1 MHRSAANGPTK
12 SVSRRRRRVLWFA
25 LSLGLTAAGNS
36 GLASQDSDKV
46 PAPQEK
52 AASGSFFLWNLAI
65 GPAGCGRRQADSS
78 ASPVAL
84 PQQLSSDGQASLRG
98 IIQSGNLSELRWPD
112 FSDYRKHLR
121 KFYESYGYSLPWIR
135 GMQPTAQ
142 ARQLISIL
150 LKAEQKGLAAED
162 YDGPRRDDRLAK
174 LKPGAVQP
182 SEADALRFDVAL
194 TVCLMRYVSDLHVGK
209 VNPKHFDFDFDIEA
223 KKYDLPHFLKEDVV
237 DSPDV
242 AGALAKVEPPYPG
255 YQRTILALHSYLELV
270 KQYDWNQL
278 PAIQKTIAPGDSY
291 SGVPQ
296 LIKLLR
302 VGGDLPADATS
313 PADGTVYQAPLV
325 DAVKSFQ
332 RRHGRTPDGQ
342 ITAQTL
348 ADLNVPLTNR
358 IRQMQLTLERWRW
371 LPVGLH
377 SALIVA
383 NIPEFRLRAYDENYK
398 IVLSMSVVVGKA
410 YAHDTPVF
418 TDTMQYVVFRPYWNV
433 PYSIAR
439 AEFLTRLAR
448 DPDYLAKRGFEVV
461 NNRQH
466 VVTSGAVTGDILAQL
481 RVGKLYI
488 RQLPGP
494 KNSLGLV
501 KFIFPNSSNV
511 YMHDT
516 PAQEFFAKSRRDF
529 SHGCIRLEKP
539 ADLAVWVLRKN
550 PGWDIDRVREAM
562 NGTSNQQV
570 NLANPIPVLIVYGT
584 AVVTEDGIVHFY
596 DDIYGHDAA
605 LEKALAKGY
614 PYPG

>member
-1 MHRSAANGPTK
+1 MERNPVKRSWISA
-12 SVSRRRRRVLWFA
+12 
-25 LSLGLTAAGNS
+25 
-36 GLASQDSDKV
+36 GLASV
-46 PAPQEK
+46 LPLF
-52 AASGSFFLWNLAI
+52 ASFLLWNYGVGA
-65 GPAGCGRRQADSS
+65 AGRARRQNS

-84 PQQLSSDGQASLRG
+84 PQQLSSNGQAALRG
-98 IIQSGNLSELRWPD
+98 VIQSGNLSELRWPD
-112 FSDYRKHLR
+112 FSDYGKHVQ
-121 KFYESYGYSLPWIR
+121 KFYASYGYSLPWIR
-135 GMQPTAQ
+135 GMQPTEQAQ
-142 ARQLISIL
+142 QLIAVL

-162 YDGPRRDDRLAK
+162 YDGPRWGDRLAK
-174 LKPGAVQP
+174 LKPAAVQP
-182 SEADALRFDVAL
+182 LEADAVRFDAAL
-194 TVCLMRYVSDLHVGK
+194 TVCAMRYISDLHIGK
-209 VNPKHFDFDFDIEA
+209 VNPKHFDFGLDVET
-223 KKYDLPHFLKEDVV
+223 KKYDLPDFLKASVA
-237 DSPDV
+237 DSSDV
-242 AGALAKVEPPYPG
+242 ASALAKVEPPYPG
-255 YQRTILALHSYLELV
+255 YQRTIQALHSYLEFV
-270 KQYDWNQL
+270 KEYDGNQL
-278 PAIQKTIAPGDSY
+278 PTAQKTIAPGDSY

-302 VGGDLPADATS
+302 LVGDLSADANVPSHETI
-313 PADGTVYQAPLV
+313 YQAPLV
-325 DAVKSFQ
+325 DSVKSFQ
-332 RRHGRTPDGQ
+332 RRHGRTPDGR

-377 SALIVA
+377 SAPIVA

-398 IVLSMSVVVGKA
+398 IALSMNVVVGKA

-433 PYSIAR
+433 PYSIAK
-439 AEFLTRLAR
+439 AEFLSRLAR
-448 DPDYLAKRGFEVV
+448 DPDYLAKKGFEVV
-461 NNRQH
+461 NNRQD
-466 VVTSGAVTGDILAQL
+466 VVTSGAVTSDVLAQL
-481 RVGKLYI
+481 RAGALYI

-539 ADLAVWVLRKN
+539 ADLAVWVLREN
-550 PGWDIDRVREAM
+550 PGWDMDRIHAAM
-562 NGTSNQQV
+562 NGTPNQQV
-570 NLANPIPVLIVYGT
+570 NLAHPIPVLILYGT
-584 AVVTEDGIVHFY
+584 VIVAEDGIVHFY

>member
-1 MHRSAANGPTK
+1 MGSSFRPGAEKNPVKRSWISTGLAL
-12 SVSRRRRRVLWFA
+12 VLPLVAIFLLWNIA
-25 LSLGLTAAGNS
+25 IGAAGC
-36 GLASQDSDKV
+36 A
-46 PAPQEK
+46 
-52 AASGSFFLWNLAI
+52 
-65 GPAGCGRRQADSS
+65 RRQAESS

-112 FSDYRKHLR
+112 FSDYDKHVA

-135 GMQPTAQ
+135 EMQPTMQAQ
-142 ARQLISIL
+142 QVISIL

-162 YDGPRRDDRLAK
+162 YDGPRWGDRLAK
-174 LKPGAVQP
+174 LKPAAAQP
-182 SEADALRFDVAL
+182 SEADALRFDAAL
-194 TVCLMRYVSDLHVGK
+194 TVCLMRYVSDLHIGK
-209 VNPKHFDFDFDIEA
+209 VNPKHFDFDLDVET
-223 KKYDLPHFLKEDVV
+223 KKYDLPAFLKADVV
-237 DSPDV
+237 DSSDV

-255 YQRTILALHSYLELV
+255 YQRTIQALHSYLEFV
-270 KQYDWNQL
+270 EEYDWNQL
-278 PAIQKTIAPGDSY
+278 PSIQKTIAPGDSY
-291 SGVPQ
+291 SGAPQ

-302 VGGDLPADATS
+302 LVGDLPADAS
-313 PADGTVYQAPLV
+313 VSADEMVYQAPLV

-332 RRHGRTPDGQ
+332 RRHGRTPDGR

-398 IVLSMSVVVGKA
+398 IMLSMNIVVGKA

-418 TDTMQYVVFRPYWNV
+418 TDAMQYVVFRPYWNV
-433 PYSIAR
+433 PYSIAKV
-439 AEFLTRLAR
+439 EFLTRLAR
-448 DPDYLAKRGFEVV
+448 DPDYLAKKGFEVV
-461 NNRQH
+461 NSGQD
-466 VVTSGAVTGDILAQL
+466 VVTSGAVMGDILAQL
-481 RVGKLYI
+481 RAGKLYI
-488 RQLPGP
+488 RQMPGP

-539 ADLAVWVLRKN
+539 ADLAVWVLHEN
-550 PGWDIDRVREAM
+550 PGWDVDRVRAAM
-562 NGTSNQQV
+562 NGTPNQQV
-570 NLANPIPVLIVYGT
+570 NLAHPIPVLILYGT
-584 AVVTEDGIVHFY
+584 VIVTEDGILHFY

-605 LEKALAKGY
+605 LEKVLAKGY